1 MLLAMESYEAAL
13 TELLELRALSALGA
27 DRAVRALLMPAFDDE
42 VAITAWTR
50 RGGAWLDVR
59 ALPVAARPFVMER
72 AGVRMRSQVLYTFRS
87 AKRQEVAPE
96 PIAAADPPDLRPQ
109 SIELPIRPGESDA
122 LWKRLDAV
130 DREPLRAQ
138 RDYGLDG
145 ISIKTTFVDADGSM
159 ESFELWS
166 PARRS
171 AGGELV
177 AALLD
182 FACPRIPD
190 PRLAAAVLRVG
201 SRLR

>member
-42 VAITAWTR
+42 VAITVWAR
-50 RGGAWLDVR
+50 RDGAWLDVR
-59 ALPVAARPFVMER
+59 ALPRAARVSVMER
-72 AGVRMRSQVLYTFRS
+72 AGMRVPSPTAYANPST
-87 AKRQEVAPE
+87 
-96 PIAAADPPDLRPQ
+96 AADPADLRPQ
-109 SIELPIRPGESDA
+109 SIELSIGPDEREA
-122 LWKRLDAV
+122 LWKGLDGI
-130 DREPLRAQ
+130 DREPLRASRENV
-138 RDYGLDG
+138 RDGV
-145 ISIKTTFVDADGSM
+145 SIKLTLIDADGSM

-166 PARRS
+166 PPRRS